1 MISVG
6 ELVTKNSTIIILTPY
21 PYVTKKVRK
30 GKVATDERE
39 DDNEE
44 PPDASTTNIGYIL

>member
-6 ELVTKNSTIIILTPY
+6 ESVTKNSTIIILTPY

-39 DDNEE
+39 DDNEK